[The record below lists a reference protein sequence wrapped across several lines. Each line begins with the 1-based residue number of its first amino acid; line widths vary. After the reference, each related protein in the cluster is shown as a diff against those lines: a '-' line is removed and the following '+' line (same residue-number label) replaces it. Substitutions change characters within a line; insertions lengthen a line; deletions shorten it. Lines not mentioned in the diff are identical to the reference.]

1 MKSQLQAVAV
11 VATFIFSNNAVFAA
25 CADEIPIQ
33 AARMTTQSSQE
44 AEALEAAFKYL
55 KEAKMLCAQGDEGR
69 AVGILNQLKGLLASM
84 GR

>member
-44 AEALEAAFKYL
+44 G
-55 KEAKMLCAQGDEGR
+55 M
-69 AVGILNQLKGLLASM
+69 GIRPVK
-84 GR
+84 